1 MRMIIRKSA
10 LLGAALLSPAL
21 AALAK
26 QRPNIIFFLVDDY
39 GWVDSSVAYGEEVYP
54 GNLHFHTPNMERL
67 ARNGVILT
75 SAYACPVSTPTR
87 TAMMS
92 GMNAAHMGI
101 TNWTSALRDIPSD
114 GVNGGFFTDQ
124 QYDAPDADPL
134 GRPDWNINGLCPD
147 GPGAEGI
154 AGVQVAT
161 PMVRHLRDA
170 GYYTIHVGKAHWA
183 AAGTPG
189 ASPYNMGFMV
199 NVAGSVNGMPRSYYG
214 TENFGNTSEKW
225 NYMAVQNMAE
235 YYGQDIFLT
244 EALTREALK
253 TLDEPVRRGQPFY
266 LYMAHYATHTPISKD
281 PRFFDRYK
289 KEMGLDAGQS
299 RFSSMVEGV
308 DKSLGDVLDY
318 LEAHHIADNT
328 IIIFMSDNGGNA
340 DVKSK
345 GGVPHTQNAPLRE
358 GKGSCYQGG
367 IRVPMMVCWPG
378 RTAPGTRIDT
388 PVVPEDLFPTILE
401 MGQVKKYTTSQE
413 VDGKSLVK
421 LLAGKPSDIDPQRP
435 LFFHYPH
442 QWKWEYKS
450 EVDFLSTVIVG
461 DWKLV
466 YVMMNTV
473 PGQRVQDGVPFELYN
488 IREDIGETRNLA
500 AEHPE
505 KVAELA
511 RLLGERLRGWNAPMP
526 IVRATGKPVPWPD
539 ELLK

>member
-1 MRMIIRKSA
+1 
-10 LLGAALLSPAL
+10 
-21 AALAK
+21 
-26 QRPNIIFFLVDDY
+26 
-39 GWVDSSVAYGEEVYP
+39 
-54 GNLHFHTPNMERL
+54 
-67 ARNGVILT
+67 
-75 SAYACPVSTPTR
+75 
-87 TAMMS
+87 
-92 GMNAAHMGI
+92 
-101 TNWTSALRDIPSD
+101 
-114 GVNGGFFTDQ
+114 
-124 QYDAPDADPL
+124 
-134 GRPDWNINGLCPD
+134 
-147 GPGAEGI
+147 
-154 AGVQVAT
+154 
-161 PMVRHLRDA
+161 
-170 GYYTIHVGKAHWA
+170 
-183 AAGTPG
+183 
-189 ASPYNMGFMV
+189 
-199 NVAGSVNGMPRSYYG
+199 
-214 TENFGNTSEKW
+214 
-225 NYMAVQNMAE
+225 
-235 YYGQDIFLT
+235 
-244 EALTREALK
+244 
-253 TLDEPVRRGQPFY
+253 
-266 LYMAHYATHTPISKD
+266 
-281 PRFFDRYK
+281 
-289 KEMGLDAGQS
+289 MGLDAGQS
-299 RFSSMVEGV
+299 KFSSMVEGV

-340 DVKSK
+340 DVKAK

-358 GKGSCYQGG
+358 GKGSC
-367 IRVPMMVCWPG
+367 MMVCWPG

-450 EVDFLSTVIVG
+450 EVDFLSTVIEG

-488 IREDIGETRNLA
+488 LREDIGETRNLA
-500 AEHPE
+500 AEYPE